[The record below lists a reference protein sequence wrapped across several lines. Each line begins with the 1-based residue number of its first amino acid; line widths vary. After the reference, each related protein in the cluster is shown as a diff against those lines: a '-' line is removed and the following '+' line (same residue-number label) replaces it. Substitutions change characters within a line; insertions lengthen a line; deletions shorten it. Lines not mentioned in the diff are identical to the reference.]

1 MHKPYVL
8 LCNNWATRFRFLNPS
23 NLLVLMPANI
33 IHIKNM
39 VCNRCKMVVEQLFE
53 RLHLPTRSI
62 ELGEVVFAQNLTA
75 EQTAEIERELSA
87 LGFELISDRRAR
99 IIDQISTAVIAYVGD
114 TRLMERQNL
123 SDFLADRLHT
133 NYATL
138 SSLFSTERGI
148 TIERYCILQ
157 KIERVKE
164 LLIYDELTIAEIAYQ
179 LHYSSAAHL
188 SAQFK
193 SVTGMSPRDFRNVSP
208 SHRLS
213 LDEV

>member
-1 MHKPYVL
+1 
-8 LCNNWATRFRFLNPS
+8 
-23 NLLVLMPANI
+23 MPANI

-138 SSLFSTERGI
+138 SSLFSTERG
-148 TIERYCILQ
+148 
-157 KIERVKE
+157 KE